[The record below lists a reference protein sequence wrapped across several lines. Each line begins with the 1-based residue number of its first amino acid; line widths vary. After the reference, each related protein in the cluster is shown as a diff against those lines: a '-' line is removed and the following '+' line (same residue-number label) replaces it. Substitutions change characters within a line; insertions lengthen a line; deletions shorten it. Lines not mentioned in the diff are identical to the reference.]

1 LSGTLYV
8 VATPIGNLGDITL
21 RALETLKSVDMIAC
35 ENPVHSLKLLN
46 HFEIKKRLLE
56 YSPANEAN
64 SAKGIVSLLKDGKNI
79 ALVSD
84 SGTPCVSDPGTR
96 LTRLA
101 AEEGITIVPL
111 PGASALTT
119 LLSAGGFPADRAVF
133 LGFLSKK
140 EGKAMKEL
148 AVFRDIEC
156 VITVYVSSHQLKKIL
171 GCINK
176 IFGNVEIIIGREMT
190 KLNEEFIRGR
200 ADELQERPI
209 TEKGEFAILI
219 NNHRERDQG
228 DKEDRPP
235 EAKFIPVRD
244 KKRKKETF

>member
-1 LSGTLYV
+1 MNGTLYV

-21 RALETLKSVDMIAC
+21 RALETLKAVDMIAC

-46 HFEIKKRLLE
+46 HFGIKKRLLE

-64 SAKGIVSLLKDGKNI
+64 SAKGIVSLMKDGKNI

-101 AEEGITIVPL
+101 GEEGITVVPI
-111 PGASALTT
+111 PGPSALTA
-119 LLSAGGFPADRAVF
+119 LISASGFPADRAVF

-148 AVFRDIEC
+148 AVFREIEC
-156 VITVYVSSHQLKKIL
+156 VIAVYVSSHQLKKIL
-171 GCINK
+171 GCVNN

-190 KLNEEFIRGR
+190 KVNEELIRGR
-200 ADELQERPI
+200 ADELPERQI

-219 NNHRERDQG
+219 NNHRERPSTG
-228 DKEDRPP
+228 SG
-235 EAKFIPVRD
+235 
-244 KKRKKETF
+244 